1 MQYNVAQLLQ
11 DDVGATR
18 LHDLAAPAYTIDP
31 GVEAIA
37 PVTGRV
43 KLTRTNRGV
52 LADVDMVT
60 QLHLACSRCLED
72 VSVPLATRFTE
83 EFYPTV
89 DLRTGLAV
97 KTPEGGTGFMLDE
110 AHELDLTEPIRQQV
124 LLELPMKP
132 LCRAD
137 CAGLCP
143 TCGHNL
149 NDGPCGCTREPAD
162 PRLGTLAEWLRSNQV
177 NSR

>member
-11 DDVGATR
+11 DDIGTVR
-18 LHDLAAPAYTIDP
+18 LHELDEPPYMIDP
-31 GVEAIA
+31 GIEAVA
-37 PVTGRV
+37 PLTGRV
-43 KLTRTNRGV
+43 RLMRTNRGV
-52 LADVDMVT
+52 LADVDLTT
-60 QLHLACSRCLED
+60 QLHLECSRCLED
-72 VSVPLATRFTE
+72 VSVPMHTRFTE

-97 KTPEGGTGFMLDE
+97 KAPEGGTGFMLTE
-110 AHELDLTEPIRQQV
+110 AHELDLTEPVRQQV
-124 LLELPMKP
+124 LLDLPMQP

-143 TCGHNL
+143 SCGHNL
-149 NDGPCGCTREPAD
+149 NQGPCECAREPAD
-162 PRLGTLAEWLRSNQV
+162 ARLGTLAQWLKANEV